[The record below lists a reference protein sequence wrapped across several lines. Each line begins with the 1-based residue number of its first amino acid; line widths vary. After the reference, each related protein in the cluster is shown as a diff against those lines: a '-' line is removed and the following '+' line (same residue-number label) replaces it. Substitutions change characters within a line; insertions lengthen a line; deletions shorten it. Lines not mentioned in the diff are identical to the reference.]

1 MPFLSGET
9 FDAELMRPAH
19 RHDIMLGIL
28 IFVCLAPVG
37 AAASAHTASM
47 FAQMQ
52 SAYLNQHQR
61 NRAFCC
67 SVLYYV
73 CLTLAVILIGGEI
86 VGLMMLAGRTMID

>member
-1 MPFLSGET
+1 MSFLET

-19 RHDIMLGIL
+19 RHALMLGIL

-37 AAASAHTASM
+37 AAASTHTASM

-52 SAYLNQHQR
+52 SAYLKQCQR
-61 NRAFCC
+61 SRAFCC

-73 CLTLAVILIGGEI
+73 CLMLAVILIGGEI
-86 VGLMMLAGRTMID
+86 VGLMMLVGRTMID

>member
-1 MPFLSGET
+1 MPNLCV
-9 FDAELMRPAH
+9 PAH
-19 RHDIMLGIL
+19 RRDIMSEIL
-28 IFVCLAPVG
+28 VFVCLAPVG

-52 SAYLNQHQR
+52 SAYLKQRQR

-73 CLTLAVILIGGEI
+73 CLALAVMLIGGDI
-86 VGLMMLAGRTMID
+86 VGLMMLAGHMLAV

>member
-1 MPFLSGET
+1 
-9 FDAELMRPAH
+9 
-19 RHDIMLGIL
+19 
-28 IFVCLAPVG
+28 
-37 AAASAHTASM
+37 M

-73 CLTLAVILIGGEI
+73 CLMLAVILIGGEI
-86 VGLMMLAGRTMID
+86 VGLMMLAVRAMTN

>member
-19 RHDIMLGIL
+19 RHDLMLGIL
-28 IFVCLAPVG
+28 VFVCLAPVG
-37 AAASAHTASM
+37 AAASIHTASM

-52 SAYLNQHQR
+52 SAYLKQCQR

-73 CLTLAVILIGGEI
+73 CLMLAVILIGGEI

>member
-1 MPFLSGET
+1 MPFLYGET

-19 RHDIMLGIL
+19 RRDLMLGIL
-28 IFVCLAPVG
+28 VFVCLAPVG
-37 AAASAHTASM
+37 AAASTHTASM

-52 SAYLNQHQR
+52 SAYLKQCQR

-86 VGLMMLAGRTMID
+86 VGLMILAGHALVN